1 MMPVVLAT
9 FDEVAGVR
17 CIRTGVE
24 QLRFLHVVGDAVSTQ
39 IGDMGYQRR

>member
-9 FDEVAGVR
+9 VDEGGVVRSIGAG
-17 CIRTGVE
+17 IE
-24 QLRFLHVVGDAVSTQ
+24 HLRFLLIVGDAVSTQ